1 MSVLANEI
9 EKYLKKCL
17 ADSSDGILELRRI
30 ELAEIFAC
38 VPSQINYVLDTRFAN
53 YHGYHVESRRG
64 GGGYI
69 RIVKLAPARENDLSE
84 IMAMIDS
91 TMGKQFSLNA
101 GASLIG
107 RLTEEGFL
115 TKREAMLINSQLSAV
130 SSLRLSA
137 CDAALLRSV
146 LLRAVLVNLLRNDFA
161 EAAETGGGTKNQIK
175 KDILRAEG

>member
-9 EKYLKKCL
+9 EKYLKMRL

-38 VPSQINYVLDTRFAN
+38 VPSQINYVLETRFAN

-91 TMGKQFSLNA
+91 TMGKQFSLDA
-101 GASLIG
+101 GISLIA
-107 RLTEEGFL
+107 RLSKEGFL
-115 TKREAMLINSQLSAV
+115 TKRESMLVSSQLSAV
-130 SSLRLSA
+130 SSLRVPA
-137 CDAALLRSV
+137 YDAAVLRSV

-161 EAAETGGGTKNQIK
+161 DACEEVGGTKIQTE
-175 KDILRAEG
+175 KDVFGTE